1 MSSALLRPVGIA
13 GIGSY
18 VPERVLTNADLERMV
33 DTSDEWII
41 TRTGISERRIAEDG
55 MAASDLAVPAA
66 RQALEMAQI
75 GPEDLDLIVVA
86 TVSPDMP
93 FPATAGLVQDRLGA
107 RRAAAFDLGAGCT
120 GFIYALAMGA
130 QPVAT
135 GAYQRVLVIG
145 AEALSKITDW
155 TDRRT
160 CVLLGD
166 GAGAAVLAPVEGGR
180 GLLSFYLRAD
190 GSGWSSLHI
199 PAGGTRLPA
208 TEATVRDH
216 KHYIQ
221 MNGQEIFKFAVR
233 VIEEAILEALDRAGV
248 TLDQVKLIVPHQA
261 NIRIIDAAAKRLNLP
276 MDRFVCNVDRYGNTS
291 AASIPIALDE
301 AQRQGRVQAG
311 DYVVLVAF
319 GAGLTWGATVLRW

>member
-1 MSSALLRPVGIA
+1 MAPSLRSVGIL
-13 GIGSY
+13 GIGSH
-18 VPERVLTNADLERMV
+18 VPERVLTNAELERMV

-41 TRTGISERRIAEDG
+41 TRTGICERRIAEDG
-55 MAASDLAVPAA
+55 TAASDLALPAA
-66 RQALEMAQI
+66 RQALEMAQVA
-75 GPEDLDLIVVA
+75 PEDLDLVVVA

-93 FPATAGLVQDRLGA
+93 FPATAGLVQDKLGA
-107 RRAAAFDLGAGCT
+107 SKAAAFDLGAGCT
-120 GFIYALAMGA
+120 GFIYALAVGA
-130 QPVAT
+130 QPIAT
-135 GAYQRVLVIG
+135 GLYENALVIG

-166 GAGAAVLAPVEGGR
+166 GAGAAVLAPAENGR
-180 GLLSFYLRAD
+180 ELLSFYLRSD

-216 KHYIQ
+216 LHYIH

-233 VIEEAILEALDRAGV
+233 VLEEAILVALDRAGV
-248 TLDQVKLIVPHQA
+248 SLDQVKLIVPHQA

-301 AQRQGRVQAG
+301 AHREGRIQPG

>member
-1 MSSALLRPVGIA
+1 
-13 GIGSY
+13 
-18 VPERVLTNADLERMV
+18 
-33 DTSDEWII
+33 
-41 TRTGISERRIAEDG
+41 
-55 MAASDLAVPAA
+55 
-66 RQALEMAQI
+66 
-75 GPEDLDLIVVA
+75 
-86 TVSPDMP
+86 
-93 FPATAGLVQDRLGA
+93 
-107 RRAAAFDLGAGCT
+107 
-120 GFIYALAMGA
+120 
-130 QPVAT
+130 
-135 GAYQRVLVIG
+135 
-145 AEALSKITDW
+145 
-155 TDRRT
+155 
-160 CVLLGD
+160 
-166 GAGAAVLAPVEGGR
+166 VLAPVEDGR

-208 TEATVRDH
+208 TESTVRDH

-233 VIEEAILEALDRAGV
+233 VIEEAVLEALDRAGV
-248 TLDQVKLIVPHQA
+248 RLDQVKLIVPHQA

-301 AQRQGRVQAG
+301 AQREGRVQAG

>member
-1 MSSALLRPVGIA
+1 LTQSIRPVGVI

-33 DTSDEWII
+33 DTSDEWIV

-55 MAASDLAVPAA
+55 MAASDLALPAA
-66 RQALEMAQI
+66 RQALEMA
-75 GPEDLDLIVVA
+75 GVAPRDLDLIVVA

-107 RRAAAFDLGAGCT
+107 NRAAAFDISAGCS
-120 GFIYALAMGA
+120 GFIYAMAMGS

-135 GAYQRVLVIG
+135 GLYQRTLIIG

-155 TDRRT
+155 NDRRT

-166 GAGAAVLAPVEGGR
+166 GAGAAVLAPTENGSGI
-180 GLLSFYLRAD
+180 LSCYLRTD
-190 GSGWSSLHI
+190 GSGWDALHI
-199 PAGGTRLPA
+199 PAGGTRRPA

-216 KHYIQ
+216 LHYIH
-221 MNGQEIFKFAVR
+221 MNGQEVFKFAVR
-233 VIEEAILEALDRAGV
+233 VMEEAISIGLKQAGI

-301 AQRQGRVQAG
+301 AHREGRLQRG

-319 GAGLTWGATVLRW
+319 GAGLTWGSIVLRW

>member
-1 MSSALLRPVGIA
+1 LTQTLRSVGIL

-18 VPERVLTNADLERMV
+18 VPDRILTNAELERMV
-33 DTSDEWII
+33 DTSDEWIV

-55 MAASDLAVPAA
+55 TAASDLALPAA
-66 RQALEMAQI
+66 RQALEMAGVSPQEL
-75 GPEDLDLIVVA
+75 GLIVVA

-93 FPATAGLVQDRLGA
+93 FPATAGLVQDKLGA
-107 RRAAAFDLGAGCT
+107 DRAAAFDLSAGCS
-120 GFIYALAMGA
+120 GFIYALAVGA

-135 GAYQRVLVIG
+135 GLYDRVLVIG

-166 GAGAAVLAPVEGGR
+166 GAGAAVLAPMENGR
-180 GLLSFYLRAD
+180 GLLSSYLRCD

-199 PAGGTRLPA
+199 PAGGTRRPA
-208 TEATVRDH
+208 TEATVRSH
-216 KHYIQ
+216 EHYIH

-233 VIEEAILEALDRAGV
+233 VMEEAIQVALERAGIS
-248 TLDQVKLIVPHQA
+248 LDQVKLIIPHQA

-291 AASIPIALDE
+291 AASIPIAFDE
-301 AQRQGRVQAG
+301 AYRQGRVQEG
-311 DYVVLVAF
+311 DYIVLVAF